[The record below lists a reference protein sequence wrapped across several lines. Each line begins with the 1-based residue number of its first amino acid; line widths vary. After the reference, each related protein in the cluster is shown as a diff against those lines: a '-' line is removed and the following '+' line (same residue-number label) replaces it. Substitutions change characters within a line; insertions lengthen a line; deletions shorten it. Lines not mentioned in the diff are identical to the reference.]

1 MIFLFLFM
9 STNEC
14 LRVCCNRWF
23 FTLYVFTLDNFLID
37 GFHEMCEFSEFLY

>member
-1 MIFLFLFM
+1 MIFFFLFT
-9 STNEC
+9 SKNEC